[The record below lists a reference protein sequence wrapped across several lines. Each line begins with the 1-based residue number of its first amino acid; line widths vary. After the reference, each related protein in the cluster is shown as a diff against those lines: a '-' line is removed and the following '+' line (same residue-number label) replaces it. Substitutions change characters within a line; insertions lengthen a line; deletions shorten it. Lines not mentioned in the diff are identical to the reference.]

1 MDEQVLI
8 VTAYEGDGQSFDQL
22 VSMHQGMAFN
32 VAYHLLG
39 HADAAWDALEEAL
52 LKAHRA
58 LPALLGAPFAVWL
71 LRWVVDACRRRA
83 RVSRRGLPV
92 PLGTRMQGGSC
103 CFGGPGESS
112 LDPDLVQAIEGGIG
126 SLPFE
131 SRVVLVLADVQGLN
145 YEEIAQ
151 VTGARPAVVG
161 RRLAEARRRLR
172 DWLYGSPKGTL
183 GAE

>member
-32 VAYHLLG
+32 VAYRLLG
-39 HADAAWDALEEAL
+39 HADAAGDTLEEAL
-52 LKAHRA
+52 LKAHGA
-58 LPALLGAPFAVWL
+58 LQALRGAPFEVWL

-83 RVSRRGLPV
+83 RVSRRGSPV
-92 PLGTRMQGGSC
+92 PLGTRGQGGSSL
-103 CFGGPGESS
+103 GGPGETS
-112 LDPDLVQAIEGGIG
+112 LDPDLVQAIEAGIG